1 MDLTFVTFGGSLF
14 VLKNKET
21 HWKKGKSKMSI
32 DRSGLD
38 AKLSG
43 CEIAVAVSDDDSLVK
58 LGNMVDW
65 EGLYQIVLPDLM
77 NTEAGRWMVGRK
89 LQLRTHLGAM
99 ILQSM
104 HDETD
109 RGTEARLKYDAR
121 WQLFCGKTIVP
132 NWKAP
137 DHTKIEKFRNRFS
150 PQTHHAIGEVALK
163 IAKEA
168 GFTNPKW
175 MDVDSTVQEANISY
189 PSDAT
194 LMVKVIK
201 KAFIAAQGIALAG
214 KAISVDVKSVTA
226 KAKEYFFLAKNKA
239 IEVKQKIFAQL
250 HTKVVNEVI
259 PVVEYALEMS
269 EAQRAALNKKSSAA
283 LDIILQKALGLLE
296 DIRIFIATKSM
307 VPTKILSLHASLVA
321 CISKGKL
328 GKPYEF
334 GRVIQLGRIPGNF
347 LIVGK
352 SKTVR
357 DSDKSAIGPMIYAHA
372 RIFGARNLESIG
384 GDKGYNSEKNIRSSR
399 VAGVKEC
406 GIQQPKNIINGKLE
420 HSVESKIRLE
430 NRRAGI
436 EPLIGHCKQGGLRRS
451 RMKSD
456 QTTESSAYR
465 SVMGLN
471 LRQLNRHI
479 AGVYA

>member
-1 MDLTFVTFGGSLF
+1 
-14 VLKNKET
+14 
-21 HWKKGKSKMSI
+21 MSI

-43 CEIAVAVSDDDSLVK
+43 CEISVSVSLDDALVK
-58 LGNMVDW
+58 LGNMIDW

-89 LQLRTHLGAM
+89 LQLRTHLGAL

-109 RGTEARLKYDAR
+109 RETETRLKYDAR

-150 PQTHHAIGEVALK
+150 PQTHHAIGEVVLK
-163 IAKEA
+163 IAKKA
-168 GFTNPKW
+168 GFTNSDW

-194 LMVKVIK
+194 LMVKATK
-201 KAFIAAQGIALAG
+201 KAFIAAQGMAMVG
-214 KAISVDVKSVTA
+214 KEIFVDVKSVTE

-239 IEVKQKIFAQL
+239 VEVKRKIFAEL

-269 EAQRAALNKKSSAA
+269 EFQLAALNKKSATA
-283 LDIILQKALGLLE
+283 LDIILHKAIGLLD
-296 DIRIFIATKSM
+296 DIRLFIATKSM

-328 GKPYEF
+328 GKPHEF
-334 GRVIQLGRIPGNF
+334 GRVFQLGRIPGNF

-357 DSDKSAIGPMIYAHA
+357 ESDKSAIGPMIYAHA
-372 RIFGARNLESIG
+372 RIFGARNLNSIG
-384 GDKGYNSEKNIRSSR
+384 GDKSYNSAKNIRAAKL
-399 VAGVKEC
+399 AGVREC
-406 GIQQPKNIINGKLE
+406 GIQQPKNIINGKIE
-420 HSVESKIRLE
+420 HNIESKIRLE

-436 EPLIGHCKQGGLRRS
+436 EPLIGHCKHGGLRRS